1 MRHVWITGAGRGI
14 GAAIAL
20 AFAREGATLSLS
32 GRNLAT
38 LNLQKQILEQACPG
52 VKVHVSVMDLV
63 DAASVTAAYQANHHA
78 LGPVDVLINNA
89 GQALSQPFAK
99 TDMTL
104 WHQML
109 NVNLTGTYLCIQA
122 TLPDLRTP
130 QPQRSGTLVR
140 LVGMTLEARGVMAP
154 LGACCEVVGQTGHR
168 VEAEVVGFNDK
179 VLFLMPFT
187 EPTGVGPGDMVR
199 VLSNSSLVKL
209 GPELLGRVIDGRCQ
223 PLDGKPDPG
232 CKELLSLLGRPINP
246 MERGPINKI
255 LDVGVKAI
263 NGVLTLGRGQ
273 RLGLVAGSG
282 VGKSVLLGMLTR
294 FTKADVVVIGLI
306 GERGREV
313 QAFIQES
320 LGEEGL
326 AKSVVVAAP
335 ANVSPVLRLKATH
348 LTHVIAEYFRDQ
360 GKDVLMLCD
369 SLTRVAHAQREIGL
383 AIGEPPTA
391 KGYPPSVFALLP
403 NLIERGGVGRHG
415 HGSITAIY
423 TVLAEGDDAAD
434 PIVDIARASL
444 DGQVML
450 SRKLAD
456 SAHYPAIDLT
466 GSISRLMQSLLSNED
481 LKSANKLRRLW
492 SIYQQNVDLVQV
504 GAYENGSNPEL
515 DEAIRLNDR
524 IVSFLRQDMHISQDY
539 ETTRQ
544 QLRELLSQ

>member
-1 MRHVWITGAGRGI
+1 MMD
-14 GAAIAL
+14 
-20 AFAREGATLSLS
+20 FADEVEQSLS
-32 GRNLAT
+32 G
-38 LNLQKQILEQACPG
+38 
-52 VKVHVSVMDLV
+52 
-63 DAASVTAAYQANHHA
+63 
-78 LGPVDVLINNA
+78 
-89 GQALSQPFAK
+89 
-99 TDMTL
+99 
-104 WHQML
+104 
-109 NVNLTGTYLCIQA
+109 
-122 TLPDLRTP
+122 LRTP

-154 LGACCEVVGQTGHR
+154 LGACCEVVGRHGHR

-187 EPTGVGPGDMVR
+187 EPAGVGPGDMVR
-199 VLSNSSLVKL
+199 VVSNSSLVSL

-223 PLDGKPDPG
+223 PLDGKPAPV
-232 CKELLSLLGRPINP
+232 CKDLLSLLGRPINP

-263 NGVLTLGRGQ
+263 NGILTLGRGQ

-294 FTKADVVVIGLI
+294 FTKADIVVIGLI

-391 KGYPPSVFALLP
+391 KGYPPSVFGLLP

-466 GSISRLMQSLLSNED
+466 GSISRLMQTLLSSED
-481 LKSANKLRRLW
+481 LRLSNKLRRLW
-492 SIYQQNVDLVQV
+492 SLYQQNVDLIQV
-504 GAYENGSNPEL
+504 GAYEHGSNPEL

-524 IVSFLRQDMHISQDY
+524 IVNFLRQDMHISQDY
-539 ETTRQ
+539 DVTRA
-544 QLRELLSQ
+544 QLRELLNQS

>member
-1 MRHVWITGAGRGI
+1 MD
-14 GAAIAL
+14 
-20 AFAREGATLSLS
+20 FADEVEQSLS
-32 GRNLAT
+32 G
-38 LNLQKQILEQACPG
+38 
-52 VKVHVSVMDLV
+52 
-63 DAASVTAAYQANHHA
+63 
-78 LGPVDVLINNA
+78 
-89 GQALSQPFAK
+89 
-99 TDMTL
+99 
-104 WHQML
+104 
-109 NVNLTGTYLCIQA
+109 
-122 TLPDLRTP
+122 LRTP

-154 LGACCEVVGQTGHR
+154 LGACCEVVGRHGHR

-187 EPTGVGPGDMVR
+187 EPAGVGPGDMVR
-199 VLSNSSLVKL
+199 VVSNSSLVSL

-223 PLDGKPDPG
+223 PLDGKPAPV
-232 CKELLSLLGRPINP
+232 CKDLLSLLGRPINP

-263 NGVLTLGRGQ
+263 NGILTLGRGQ
-273 RLGLVAGSG
+273 RLGLIAGSG

-294 FTKADVVVIGLI
+294 FTKADIVVIGLI

-326 AKSVVVAAP
+326 AKSVVIAAP

-391 KGYPPSVFALLP
+391 KGYPPSVFGLVP

-466 GSISRLMQSLLSNED
+466 GSISRLMQTLLSSED
-481 LKSANKLRRLW
+481 LKLSNKLRRLW
-492 SIYQQNVDLVQV
+492 SLYQQNVDLIQV

-524 IVSFLRQDMHISQDY
+524 IVNFLRQDMHISQDY
-539 ETTRQ
+539 EVTRS
-544 QLRELLSQ
+544 QLRDLLNQS